1 MVGVGDVHAR
11 GARLVQLL
19 AVAGDGVR
27 EVDDVQD
34 LGSTELGDLHGLH
47 AVRHWAVPGGAIGQA
62 RMLVWRSGSANPVGI
77 RDQPVRRGAA
87 ASTGGVTSR

>member
-1 MVGVGDVHAR
+1 
-11 GARLVQLL
+11 
-19 AVAGDGVR
+19 
-27 EVDDVQD
+27 
-34 LGSTELGDLHGLH
+34 LH